1 MEKVVI
7 KTDKAA
13 KPGGWYSQAYKV
25 GDLIYTAGITA
36 NDPVTQEMIAP
47 GDIAGQTEQIIK
59 NLKIILEEA
68 GSDLEHVVKTLVFVK
83 DIDEFAKYACQ
94 YAGKIDCSISGKSML
109 ALYERIEIM
118 EEDGIALTK
127 EEAEN
132 LIEEAADRA
141 ENPSFFKK
149 ITGIFS
155 SNYDRDGLLIL
166 KEEHFL

>member
-13 KPGGWYSQAYKV
+13 KPGGWYSLAYKV

-59 NLKIILEEA
+59 NMKIILEET

-83 DIDEFAKYACQ
+83 DIDECAKFNEVYKQ
-94 YAGKIDCSISGKSML
+94 YFPNDPPARSTMQVGKFNGDMV
-109 ALYERIEIM
+109 IEI
-118 EEDGIALTK
+118 
-127 EEAEN
+127 EAV
-132 LIEEAADRA
+132 AVCR
-141 ENPSFFKK
+141 
-149 ITGIFS
+149 
-155 SNYDRDGLLIL
+155 
-166 KEEHFL
+166 

>member
-83 DIDEFAKYACQ
+83 DIDEFAKFNEVYKQ
-94 YAGKIDCSISGKSML
+94 YFPNDPPARSTMQVGKFNGDMV
-109 ALYERIEIM
+109 IEI
-118 EEDGIALTK
+118 
-127 EEAEN
+127 EAVA
-132 LIEEAADRA
+132 ICR
-141 ENPSFFKK
+141 
-149 ITGIFS
+149 
-155 SNYDRDGLLIL
+155 
-166 KEEHFL
+166 

>member
-13 KPGGWYSQAYKV
+13 KPGGWYSQAYKA

-59 NLKIILEEA
+59 NMKIILEEA

-83 DIDEFAKYACQ
+83 DIDEFAKFNEVYKQ
-94 YAGKIDCSISGKSML
+94 YFPNDPPARSTMQVGKFNGDMV
-109 ALYERIEIM
+109 IEI
-118 EEDGIALTK
+118 
-127 EEAEN
+127 EAV
-132 LIEEAADRA
+132 AVCR
-141 ENPSFFKK
+141 
-149 ITGIFS
+149 
-155 SNYDRDGLLIL
+155 
-166 KEEHFL
+166 

>member
-1 MEKVVI
+1 MEYKKTGGGCTMEKVVI

-83 DIDEFAKYACQ
+83 DIDEFAKFNEVYKQ
-94 YAGKIDCSISGKSML
+94 YFPNDPPARSTMQVGKFNGDMV
-109 ALYERIEIM
+109 IEI
-118 EEDGIALTK
+118 
-127 EEAEN
+127 EAVA
-132 LIEEAADRA
+132 ICR
-141 ENPSFFKK
+141 
-149 ITGIFS
+149 
-155 SNYDRDGLLIL
+155 
-166 KEEHFL
+166 